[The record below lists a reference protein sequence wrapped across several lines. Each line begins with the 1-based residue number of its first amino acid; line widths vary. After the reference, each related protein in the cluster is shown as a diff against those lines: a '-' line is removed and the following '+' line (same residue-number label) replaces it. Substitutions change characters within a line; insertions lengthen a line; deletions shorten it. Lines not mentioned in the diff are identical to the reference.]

1 MNRLTPEAEDTLI
14 KKIIGCELSESQFN
28 SLARVLGEYPQN
40 IYPASSNNEE
50 KANIIVTR
58 ANQKGRCDLLES
70 ELSNMISFNQIAL
83 VPKTLNNQ
91 LAIAFGKL
99 YEDLLNSLETFDGE
113 VEEETEDSS
122 DDEHIEFRVKLE
134 KKARFSESTRE
145 LAVFH
150 KNDNSVLQR
159 KAKKLGYKSYN
170 KIELKVRQLYQS
182 VLAEFPTEQYS
193 AEKRLNELLNK
204 LYSFLTEEYKENLET
219 TDHLYG
225 IIFGTASRCL
235 IFNE

>member
-1 MNRLTPEAEDTLI
+1 MNRLTPEAEDALI
-14 KKIIGCELSESQFN
+14 KKIIGCELNESQFN
-28 SLARVLGEYPQN
+28 ALARVLGEYPQN
-40 IYPASSNNEE
+40 IYPSLSNNEL

-58 ANQKGRCDLLES
+58 ANQKEKCNLIEKEIDI
-70 ELSNMISFNQIAL
+70 MISFKQDK
-83 VPKTLNNQ
+83 VTTRSLNNQ

-99 YEDLLNSLETFDGE
+99 YEDLLNSLEALDDDVE
-113 VEEETEDSS
+113 VENEGSS
-122 DDEHIEFRVKLE
+122 DDEHTEFRVKL
-134 KKARFSESTRE
+134 KNKARFSESTSE

-150 KNDNSVLQR
+150 KNDNSVMQR

-182 VLAEFPTEQYS
+182 VLAEFPVEEYS
-193 AEKRLNELLNK
+193 AEKRLSDLLNK
-204 LYSFLTEEYKENLET
+204 LYSFLTEEYKESLDT
-219 TDHLYG
+219 SDHLYG